1 MLVWPF
7 TQEGESKCT
16 DLLEVFEKLA
26 VEDDK
31 SVVEF
36 PDLGSSSSESHG
48 GCSSDLQGLRREKLN
63 QFLTVCGKEERV
75 PGQPKKHWEKR
86 SHQRK
91 NVYVTRATTAI
102 VAALEVITP
111 GDAGHLWTA
120 VQSSRGVET
129 ALGIDDNIDRKYLDI
144 PTCYKSGHPQ
154 AGPGNYGRLG
164 SLS

>member
-1 MLVWPF
+1 LLVWPF

-48 GCSSDLQGLRREKLN
+48 GCSSDLQGLRREKVN

-75 PGQPKKHWEKR
+75 PGQPKKRWEKL
-86 SHQRK
+86 SHQK
-91 NVYVTRATTAI
+91 KEC
-102 VAALEVITP
+102 LC
-111 GDAGHLWTA
+111 H
-120 VQSSRGVET
+120 
-129 ALGIDDNIDRKYLDI
+129 
-144 PTCYKSGHPQ
+144 
-154 AGPGNYGRLG
+154 
-164 SLS
+164 